1 MITLKFKPLL
11 SSITKKLIIAITGAC
26 FVLFLAFHGTMNFV
40 SILSPEAYD
49 GICNFLGAN
58 WYAVVATLGLAGLAG
73 LHILFGVI
81 LSLENFIAR
90 GFVRY
95 RKTERPKGV
104 EWSSRNMLVLGVLIL
119 LGLALHLFDFWYKMQ
134 FAELVGREPIN
145 GIEQIQFLFSHNYFS
160 ICYLAWFVVLWLHLS
175 HGVWSML
182 QSVGWNSE
190 HWKKAWQVI
199 GYVVATLIVL
209 LFVSVVIYYW
219 LINPFKC

>member
-1 MITLKFKPLL
+1 
-11 SSITKKLIIAITGAC
+11 
-26 FVLFLAFHGTMNFV
+26 
-40 SILSPEAYD
+40 
-49 GICNFLGAN
+49 
-58 WYAVVATLGLAGLAG
+58 
-73 LHILFGVI
+73 
-81 LSLENFIAR
+81 
-90 GFVRY
+90 
-95 RKTERPKGV
+95 
-104 EWSSRNMLVLGVLIL
+104 
-119 LGLALHLFDFWYKMQ
+119 MQ

-219 LINPFKC
+219 LINPWK